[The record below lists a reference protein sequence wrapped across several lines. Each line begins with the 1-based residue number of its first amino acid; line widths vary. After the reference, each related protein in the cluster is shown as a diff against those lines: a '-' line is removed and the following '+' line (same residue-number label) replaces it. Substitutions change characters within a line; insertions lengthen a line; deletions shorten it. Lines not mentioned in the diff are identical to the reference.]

1 MTSWTPAIERGRL
14 PIPRYRGELV
24 VAEPS
29 VIRRHAR
36 RIEEAA
42 PQEFLARKRV
52 NVGYVALFAS
62 AELDAERVDQ
72 HETIDPLE
80 TADAHLQRDPPAKRR
95 ACQRHLAKIL
105 AFEQVQVKV
114 GEIVDG
120 AESLRPLGIA
130 EAGMPRDDYPPV
142 PRQSI
147 EEFLVLREIV
157 AAMKEQQWR
166 TVSGRQQIE
175 RKFIDLDALHFRPL
189 FAGPCTHRDP
199 GSACTRRLIPRCG
212 ILS

>member
-1 MTSWTPAIERGRL
+1 M

-24 VAEPS
+24 IAEPG

-42 PQEFLARKRV
+42 PQELLARKRV
-52 NVGYVALFAS
+52 NVGDVTLFAS

-95 ACQRHLAKIL
+95 ACQRHVAEIL

-147 EEFLVLREIV
+147 EEFPVLREIV

-175 RKFIDLDALHFRPL
+175 RKFIDLDALHVVPL
-189 FAGPCTHRDP
+189 LGR
-199 GSACTRRLIPRCG
+199 
-212 ILS
+212 